1 MSSINEDLKSLFI
14 HIPKCAGTSM
24 SNVSWNKGNGHSTI
38 ENYRN
43 KINLNEYFKWC
54 FVRNPFSR
62 IVSAYVTCP
71 EIKHL
76 NFEDVVDLIYENRP
90 KNFHVGTTWESI
102 EDLGL
107 GVRRIHFYP
116 MFSLVGGEMD
126 FVGRFES
133 LEADWEKVC
142 SSLKILEALPQKNIR
157 KVNYLDYYTSR
168 LEKMVAEIYEKD
180 FEFFNY
186 PPSL

>member
-1 MSSINEDLKSLFI
+1 MSCLNESLKSLFI

-24 SNVSWNKGNGHSTI
+24 SSANWNKGSGHSTI
-38 ENYRN
+38 ENY
-43 KINLNEYFKWC
+43 KSKVNLNEYFKWC

-76 NFEDVVDLIYENRP
+76 NFEDVVALIYKNKP
-90 KNFHVGTTWESI
+90 KNFHAGTTWENI
-102 EDLGL
+102 CDLGL

-116 MFSLVGGEMD
+116 MLSLIGEEMD

-133 LEADWEKVC
+133 LETDWGKVC
-142 SSLKILEALPQKNIR
+142 SVLRVSEALPQKNIR
-157 KVNYLDYYTSR
+157 KVNYLDYYTPR
-168 LEKMVAEIYEKD
+168 LEKMVSEIYERD
-180 FEFFNY
+180 FEFFGY
-186 PPSL
+186 SPSL